1 MTVQQEY
8 GLNRQDIADK
18 LAWKRQ
24 QISGREQE
32 LFGVL
37 EQPLEPEER
46 LLLEWLYAYMPL
58 HDLADY
64 DGEYFLKHVR
74 HVLQVRQNMPWGT
87 DIPDELFVRFVLPYR
102 VNNENI
108 DNSRI
113 VIYDE
118 LAPRVQQLSLH
129 DAILETNY
137 WCHERAT
144 YIGTDIRT
152 VSPLTIMRTALGRCG
167 EQSTFTVTA
176 LRSVGIPA
184 RQCYTPRWAHC
195 DSNHAW
201 VEAWADGQW
210 HYLGACEPE
219 PVLDEGW
226 FRLPAKR
233 AMLVNTRIAGPA
245 DGPEEV
251 CSTHPWYNEINMLD
265 RYAATRTLT
274 VRTVDNHGQPLAAEV
289 QYQQYNAAEFFPL
302 SILNSGDN
310 GVVSL
315 TTGYGDLLLHAR
327 TVDGQLWGEQLVSAQ
342 EMDVTLVL
350 TTDAQLEASPLKQS
364 TGTLQ
369 WKMSPSPAP
378 TAEEGPEVTDAQRE
392 RHEQRVQEGTAI
404 RTAFE
409 QTFVTAEQ
417 AKAAAEKW
425 QLPVADIQSILQSAK
440 GNGAE
445 IMAFLEQCASAQ
457 RELALRLLQSLRPKD
472 LHDTFT
478 VSLHDHLLGAAEYEG
493 QWSSDRDTFNQY
505 VLCPRVHFE
514 MIAPYRSYFG
524 SLWNE
529 QQKTDY
535 RQHPQQLADA
545 LQQQIVVLEQID
557 RYPGMATPAGA
568 HRLGVTDS
576 LSRDIVFVAA
586 ARSLGIAA
594 RLEPLNQLPQYWQQN
609 QWHDLQTGAA
619 ERYTQSGKGVAE
631 DAAND
636 LFTAVPSAD
645 ENPTVVPSHNN
656 ILLAADGG
664 KGHVIFRQST
674 EGDSAQ
680 EPVYYQN
687 FTLALLE
694 QGLYRT
700 LHLPYGGKQVCDH
713 PYEVLPGQ
721 YRLTTG
727 TRLSD
732 GSVLGRFAYFT
743 VKAGETVETPLVFR
757 PAHEEVPILSEQL
770 PGKVR
775 QWIAPQPEAVLPSSI
790 ILAWLEPEREPTKHL
805 LREWSEWQQEWNHR
819 PEALH
824 LLVQH
829 ERERE
834 MLITQPLPR
843 QSSIAIDERLEALA
857 QLPEVLEQVRGQQRP
872 VVLVVDEQQRIRFS
886 VQGYK
891 PGTAS
896 DVVKILDQLMPAN
909 AASDH

>member
-8 GLNRQDIADK
+8 GLNQRDIADK

-24 QISGREQE
+24 QIRGRQQE

-37 EQPLEPEER
+37 EQELEQEER

-64 DGEYFLKHVR
+64 DGDYFLAHVR
-74 HVLQVRQNMPWGT
+74 HVLKVRNNMPWGH

-108 DNSRI
+108 DHSRI
-113 VIYDE
+113 VIHDE

-265 RYAATRTLT
+265 RYAATRCLT
-274 VRTVDNHGQPLAAEV
+274 VSTVDQQGQPLAAEV

-302 SILNSGDN
+302 SILNSGDD
-310 GVVSL
+310 GIVSL

-327 TVDGQLWGEQLVSAQ
+327 TADGQLWGEQLVSAQ
-342 EMDVTLVL
+342 ETEVTIVL
-350 TTDAQLEASPLKQS
+350 TTGAQSEASPLKQS

-369 WKMSPSPAP
+369 WHMSPPPAP
-378 TAEEGPEVTDAQRE
+378 AAEEGPSVTEAQRIL
-392 RHEQRVQEGTAI
+392 HEQRIQEGTAI

-409 QTFVTAEQ
+409 QTFITAEQ
-417 AKAAAEKW
+417 AKAFAEKW
-425 QLPVADIQSILQSAK
+425 QLPVGEVQFILQSAK

-445 IMAFLEQCASAQ
+445 LVAFLEQCELEQ
-457 RELALRLLQSLRPKD
+457 RPLALRLLQSLRPKD

-478 VSLHDHLLGAAEYEG
+478 VSLHDHLAGAAVYES
-493 QWSSDRDTFNQY
+493 QWSDRDTFDRY

-514 MIAPYRSYFG
+514 MIAPYRMYFD

-529 QQKTDY
+529 QEQAQY
-535 RQHPQQLADA
+535 REHPQQLANA

-586 ARSLGIAA
+586 ARSIGIAA
-594 RLEPLNQLPQYWQQN
+594 RLEPLNQLPQYWQHN
-609 QWHDLQTGAA
+609 EWHDVYMDGV

-636 LFTAVPSAD
+636 LFSAATDTVND
-645 ENPTVVPSHNN
+645 ENTAASDHPS
-656 ILLAADGG
+656 LAAGHG
-664 KGHVIFRQST
+664 SKGHVIFRQST
-674 EGDSAQ
+674 EGDTAQ

-743 VKAGETVETPLVFR
+743 VTAGEVIEMPLIFR
-757 PAHEEVPILSEQL
+757 LAQEEVPVLSEQL
-770 PGKVR
+770 PEKVR
-775 QWIAPQPEAVLPSSI
+775 QWIAPQPEAVLPGST

-805 LREWSEWQQEWNHR
+805 LREWSEWQQEWNDR

-824 LLVQH
+824 LLIQH

-834 MLITQPLPR
+834 MLVAQPLPR
-843 QSSIAIDERLEALA
+843 QSSIAMDERLEALA

-896 DVVKILDQLMPAN
+896 DILKVLDQLMPMNDGDRA
-909 AASDH
+909 